1 MDRHSTQDSKYAGGS
16 LRKIVV
22 AIAVESAIL
31 NSKTNRDAV
40 VRQIGEIQIATH
52 DGEKAKPSAHTCIQM
67 CLCPDLVARLS
78 CRAEGRFEGR

>member
-1 MDRHSTQDSKYAGGS
+1 MDRHSTQDSESARGS

-31 NSKTNRDAV
+31 SSKSSRDAV
-40 VRQIGEIQIATH
+40 VRQIGEIQIATQ

-67 CLCPDLVARLS
+67 YLCPDLVARLFG
-78 CRAEGRFEGR
+78 RAEGRFEKG